1 MPCEGMLFFPPR
13 QKIQI
18 VQIIRKSAS
27 RGFLITL
34 LKPKTLVI
42 SWMMSLNL
50 KPEPNANTEKRRKKE
65 SRIGG
70 EDAVMICDK
79 ILAGIPESDKV

>member
-1 MPCEGMLFFPPR
+1 MPCDGMLFFLPR

-18 VQIIRKSAS
+18 VQIILKSAS

-50 KPEPNANTEKRRKKE
+50 KTEPNANTEKRRKQE

-70 EDAVMICDK
+70 EHAVIICDK
-79 ILAGIPESDKV
+79 I